1 MNRNFVLVILLGL
14 NVSLLLAL
22 LYLHIFSKD
31 RISKLE
37 QRLKTKLEY
46 NFDDLVPT
54 ITYSKDDRVDV
65 GFRAVHD
72 VKNQK
77 LTNCINPHAQDTKQK
92 LEVIKACLPLFK
104 EHPSRRKS
112 ENSKLVDD
120 IPIYVPKFGEAA
132 SVSKHYKYGK
142 IKWNNLYKTPLK
154 KENILNKLNFYN
166 NPVKR
171 EMYDDD
177 PNTLPDFETGHM
189 GIFNMG
195 DYCNVHDILIQYN
208 PTLALEHKYFV
219 TDYHQMGLPRMFIM
233 NKMGEDLM
241 PKISKNMN
249 KLNFYQKLYPI
260 DFRANMFFFKKA
272 SFHTHHMIG
281 KNFACFGQSYN
292 HIPGHGALVRKD
304 LLNKFSMEWVH
315 KFAPLPQC
323 KRQMDY
329 FVPGYRLYVQNECKE
344 FFKLLLSQEYQKKKQ
359 TSPIQY
365 IMKVGYG
372 VHRGAGVFLL
382 DGPSE
387 KSYLE
392 QYENGAKCG
401 QINENI
407 LAQKYIDNPFLYKGH
422 KFDFRIYMLIA
433 SVNPLK
439 VYYHDG
445 FLRVSLFKYSKNP
458 AQKGAAIT
466 NTELSKMVIKRC
478 EKFNETHDGMTAD
491 ELREFQMKTLDELGD
506 YVNEIKKV
514 NDTNWVDN
522 YLRPE
527 FERAF
532 LSTAKMIEKRVYN
545 SSDVFEM
552 YGVDFVIDDD
562 LKVYIIEINASPMIV
577 GTNSRKTQL
586 MEDML
591 TGMFNITFAQ
601 QYSRTKKGLNFIKEH
616 HDKIQ
621 AADKA
626 EQEKLSDEF
635 KLLYRNI
642 VSKEYEHMLENNPWY
657 PVYDGSKNGT
667 SKYHGLITDDCAE
680 FTDSITEGQA

>member
-1 MNRNFVLVILLGL
+1 
-14 NVSLLLAL
+14 
-22 LYLHIFSKD
+22 
-31 RISKLE
+31 
-37 QRLKTKLEY
+37 
-46 NFDDLVPT
+46 
-54 ITYSKDDRVDV
+54 
-65 GFRAVHD
+65 
-72 VKNQK
+72 
-77 LTNCINPHAQDTKQK
+77 
-92 LEVIKACLPLFK
+92 
-104 EHPSRRKS
+104 
-112 ENSKLVDD
+112 
-120 IPIYVPKFGEAA
+120 
-132 SVSKHYKYGK
+132 
-142 IKWNNLYKTPLK
+142 
-154 KENILNKLNFYN
+154 
-166 NPVKR
+166 
-171 EMYDDD
+171 
-177 PNTLPDFETGHM
+177 
-189 GIFNMG
+189 
-195 DYCNVHDILIQYN
+195 
-208 PTLALEHKYFV
+208 
-219 TDYHQMGLPRMFIM
+219 
-233 NKMGEDLM
+233 
-241 PKISKNMN
+241 
-249 KLNFYQKLYPI
+249 
-260 DFRANMFFFKKA
+260 
-272 SFHTHHMIG
+272 
-281 KNFACFGQSYN
+281 
-292 HIPGHGALVRKD
+292 
-304 LLNKFSMEWVH
+304 
-315 KFAPLPQC
+315 
-323 KRQMDY
+323 
-329 FVPGYRLYVQNECKE
+329 
-344 FFKLLLSQEYQKKKQ
+344 
-359 TSPIQY
+359 
-365 IMKVGYG
+365 
-372 VHRGAGVFLL
+372 
-382 DGPSE
+382 
-387 KSYLE
+387 
-392 QYENGAKCG
+392 
-401 QINENI
+401 
-407 LAQKYIDNPFLYKGH
+407 
-422 KFDFRIYMLIA
+422 MLIA